1 MGWLYFCDV
10 TYCSVHSVLLHED
23 AAVSAV
29 RHFYDKLIQLP
40 LDEKVP
46 ALFKHYL
53 ITASTLER
61 VGKLCHIRAEKN
73 GFILQDVIETVQTKP
88 DMLNVFCNLLQDLH
102 VAAEL
107 AQLMKDKYDEE
118 LLNLKDT
125 ETHST
130 TSAQS
135 GLGAMEKI
143 LRGKGIIVV
152 LVLLFAVAMAPW
164 FMMKYQ
170 APGCDPQIT
179 P

>member
-1 MGWLYFCDV
+1 M
-10 TYCSVHSVLLHED
+10 SHILLFLCTAED

-61 VGKLCHIRAEKN
+61 VGKPCHIRAEKN
-73 GFILQDVIETVQTKP
+73 GFILQDVIEAVQTKP

-107 AQLMKDKYDEE
+107 AQLMKGQLSFGSKRPTLEFINSCI
-118 LLNLKDT
+118 LF
-125 ETHST
+125 
-130 TSAQS
+130 TS
-135 GLGAMEKI
+135 
-143 LRGKGIIVV
+143 R
-152 LVLLFAVAMAPW
+152 AVYLYIAT
-164 FMMKYQ
+164 
-170 APGCDPQIT
+170 CT
-179 P
+179 V